1 MRVVTATMMDA
12 SAVLSFTL
20 LLLTARCSFAL
31 LFSPSGGCWCH
42 LKSFPQQLKR
52 ERSTYTTSSLHL
64 YNKFHNYAWEKMHYN
79 DGNSVL
85 STVPNRLK
93 TNSSPVKG
101 SPDGTSVVANIRSIS
116 ELRRSSEDV
125 PAAQAQAIRLARSAF
140 LETQTSSSEALI
152 SPMTIHVLNLVLF
165 PATHIRDPSTNAY
178 MGLPIF
184 GADIV
189 TLPGNKHLVALDF
202 QPVLP
207 LNEENGSISRNSLFP
222 ERYSHLET
230 KLKSIHTRYQNNDTP
245 SEALL
250 PWGGDIPP
258 QAIRWFSP
266 YALWTRLGDEKAIE
280 TVSTTVWNAY
290 REYVDLYFE
299 LIDAVQSDLDSG
311 NLNIIVQ
318 KEAEEAEVCGE
329 KEEGHKKLS
338 SSNPVLNGQREYLEY
353 RRINDP
359 ARPMLQRL
367 YGKDWA
373 EELID
378 SVLFPNL

>member
-1 MRVVTATMMDA
+1 MMDA
-12 SAVLSFTL
+12 SAVFSFIL

-42 LKSFPQQLKR
+42 PKTFRQQLKR
-52 ERSTYTTSSLHL
+52 GRSKYTSNL
-64 YNKFHNYAWEKMHYN
+64 YNNFHNYAWEKMHY
-79 DGNSVL
+79 DDDKSLL
-85 STVPNRLK
+85 STVPDRLK

-101 SPDGTSVVANIRSIS
+101 SPDGTSVVASIRSIS
-116 ELRRSSEDV
+116 ELQRSSEDA
-125 PAAQAQAIRLARSAF
+125 PAAQAQAQAIRLARSAF

-178 MGLPIF
+178 IGLPIF

-207 LNEENGSISRNSLFP
+207 LNEKDGSTSRNSLFP
-222 ERYSHLET
+222 ERYSHFET
-230 KLKSIHTRYQNNDTP
+230 KLKLIHTRYQNNDTP

-280 TVSTTVWNAY
+280 IVSTTVWDAY

-299 LIDAVQSDLDSG
+299 LIDAVQSDLDNG
-311 NLNIIVQ
+311 NLNIIIQ
-318 KEAEEAEVCGE
+318 KEAEEEDVVGRE
-329 KEEGHKKLS
+329 EEGHKKLA
-338 SSNPVLNGQREYLEY
+338 SSNP
-353 RRINDP
+353 
-359 ARPMLQRL
+359 
-367 YGKDWA
+367 
-373 EELID
+373 
-378 SVLFPNL
+378 

>member
-1 MRVVTATMMDA
+1 MMDA
-12 SAVLSFTL
+12 SAVFSCIL
-20 LLLTARCSFAL
+20 LLLTTRCSFAL
-31 LFSPSGGCWCH
+31 LSSPSGGFWCH
-42 LKSFPQQLKR
+42 PKTFRQQLKR
-52 ERSTYTTSSLHL
+52 ERSKYTLSLHL
-64 YNKFHNYAWEKMHYN
+64 YNKFHNYAWEKMHY
-79 DGNSVL
+79 DDDNSLL
-85 STVPNRLK
+85 STVPDSLK

-101 SPDGTSVVANIRSIS
+101 SPDGASVVANIRSIS
-116 ELRRSSEDV
+116 GLRRSENA

-165 PATHIRDPSTNAY
+165 PATHVRDPSTNAY
-178 MGLPIF
+178 LGLPIF

-207 LNEENGSISRNSLFP
+207 LNEEGGSSRNGLFP

-230 KLKSIHTRYQNNDTP
+230 KLKSIHARYQNNDTP

-266 YALWTRLGDEKAIE
+266 YALWTRFGDEKAIE
-280 TVSTTVWNAY
+280 TVSTTVWDAY

-299 LIDAVQSDLDSG
+299 LIDAVQSDLDNG

-318 KEAEEAEVCGE
+318 KESEEEDVVGGE
-329 KEEGHKKLS
+329 EEEYHKNLA

-367 YGKDWA
+367 YGKEWA

-378 SVLFPNL
+378 NVLFPNL

>member
-1 MRVVTATMMDA
+1 MMDA
-12 SAVLSFTL
+12 SAVFSCIL

-31 LFSPSGGCWCH
+31 LSSPSGSNSYP
-42 LKSFPQQLKR
+42 KTFRQQLKR
-52 ERSTYTTSSLHL
+52 GRKKAYTSLNL
-64 YNKFHNYAWEKMHYN
+64 YNKFHYYAWEKMHY
-79 DGNSVL
+79 DDDNSLL
-85 STVPNRLK
+85 STVPDRLK

-101 SPDGTSVVANIRSIS
+101 SPDGTSVVASIRSIS
-116 ELRRSSEDV
+116 ELRRSSEDA
-125 PAAQAQAIRLARSAF
+125 PAAQAQAQAIRLARSAF

-178 MGLPIF
+178 IGLPIF

-207 LNEENGSISRNSLFP
+207 LNEKDGSTSRDSLFP

-280 TVSTTVWNAY
+280 TVSTTVWDAY

-299 LIDAVQSDLDSG
+299 LIDAVQSDLDNG
-311 NLNIIVQ
+311 NLNIIAQ
-318 KEAEEAEVCGE
+318 KEAEEEDVVGGE
-329 KEEGHKKLS
+329 EEEEGHKKLA

-367 YGKDWA
+367 YGKEWA

>member
-1 MRVVTATMMDA
+1 MDA
-12 SAVLSFTL
+12 SAVFSCIL

-31 LFSPSGGCWCH
+31 LSSPI
-42 LKSFPQQLKR
+42 FPQQLKR
-52 ERSTYTTSSLHL
+52 ERSKYTLSLHL
-64 YNKFHNYAWEKMHYN
+64 YNKFHSYAWEKMHY
-79 DGNSVL
+79 DDDNSL
-85 STVPNRLK
+85 ISTVPDRLK

-101 SPDGTSVVANIRSIS
+101 SPDGTSVVASIRSIS
-116 ELRRSSEDV
+116 ELRRSEEDA
-125 PAAQAQAIRLARSAF
+125 PAAEAQAIRLARSAF

-178 MGLPIF
+178 IGLPIF

-207 LNEENGSISRNSLFP
+207 LNEEDGSTSRNSLFP

-230 KLKSIHTRYQNNDTP
+230 KLKLIHTRYQNNDTP

-280 TVSTTVWNAY
+280 TVSTTVWDAY

-299 LIDAVQSDLDSG
+299 LIDAVQSDLDNG

-318 KEAEEAEVCGE
+318 KEAEEEDVVGGE
-329 KEEGHKKLS
+329 EEEGHKKLA

-367 YGKDWA
+367 YGKEWA

>member
-1 MRVVTATMMDA
+1 MREVLTTYHTTMMDA
-12 SAVLSFTL
+12 SAVFSCIL
-20 LLLTARCSFAL
+20 LLLTTRCSFAL
-31 LFSPSGGCWCH
+31 LSS
-42 LKSFPQQLKR
+42 QQLKR
-52 ERSTYTTSSLHL
+52 ERSKYTLSLHL
-64 YNKFHNYAWEKMHYN
+64 YNKFHSYAWEKMHY
-79 DGNSVL
+79 DDDNSL
-85 STVPNRLK
+85 ISTVPDRLK

-101 SPDGTSVVANIRSIS
+101 SPDGTSVVASIRSIS
-116 ELRRSSEDV
+116 ELRRSEEDA
-125 PAAQAQAIRLARSAF
+125 PAAEAQAIRLARSAF

-178 MGLPIF
+178 IGLPIF

-207 LNEENGSISRNSLFP
+207 LNEEDGSTSRNSLFP

-230 KLKSIHTRYQNNDTP
+230 KLKLIHTRYQNNDTP

-280 TVSTTVWNAY
+280 TVSTTVWDAY

-299 LIDAVQSDLDSG
+299 LIDAVQSDLDNG

-318 KEAEEAEVCGE
+318 KEAEEEDVVGGE
-329 KEEGHKKLS
+329 EEECHKKLA

-367 YGKDWA
+367 YGKEWA